1 MHKDVGGDV
10 PWACPAVQGVSGAH
24 LIHSI
29 LREVEL
35 SQAGGVA
42 ERHIRPPA
50 EEHKGTGSLGQWAQK
65 HLDVGFLLGVG
76 IGG

>member
-1 MHKDVGGDV
+1 M
-10 PWACPAVQGVSGAH
+10 QYVSGAH

-35 SQAGGVA
+35 GQAGGVA
-42 ERHIRPPA
+42 EGHICPPA

-65 HLDVGFLLGVG
+65 HLDVRFLLGVG
-76 IGG
+76 MGG

>member
-1 MHKDVGGDV
+1 MQ
-10 PWACPAVQGVSGAH
+10 CVSGAH

-35 SQAGGVA
+35 GQAGGVA
-42 ERHIRPPA
+42 EGHVCPPA
-50 EEHKGTGSLGQWAQK
+50 EEHKGAGSPRQWAQK
-65 HLDVGFLLGVG
+65 HLNLGFLLGAG

>member
-1 MHKDVGGDV
+1 MQ
-10 PWACPAVQGVSGAH
+10 CVSGAH

-35 SQAGGVA
+35 GQTGGVA
-42 ERHIRPPA
+42 EGYICPPA
-50 EEHKGTGSLGQWAQK
+50 EEHKGSGSLRQWAQK